1 MEIASLYMILL
12 TVTATAT
19 LYNYFIIQFVVPC
32 NDEVTCGDTD
42 IQHAIAGVLAEG
54 TCSC

>member
-42 IQHAIAGVLAEG
+42 IQHAIAGVPAEG